1 MLDVIWSVKAE
12 TSFKLIIDQIEIAWS
27 FQTAS
32 KFIIRTDKLLQT
44 LKQNP
49 LLFAETNIFGVRKAI
64 ITKQTSILY
73 KVSKTHIEILFF
85 WDNRQDPV
93 F

>member
-12 TSFKLIIDQIEIAWS
+12 TSFKLIIDQIESAWS

-32 KFIIRTDKLLQT
+32 KFITRTDKLLQT
-44 LKQNP
+44 IKHNP

-64 ITKQTSILY
+64 ITKQTSVLY

>member
-49 LLFAETNIFGVRKAI
+49 LLFAETKIFGVRKAI
-64 ITKQTSILY
+64 ITKQTSVLY

>member
-12 TSFKLIIDQIEIAWS
+12 T
-27 FQTAS
+27 
-32 KFIIRTDKLLQT
+32 
-44 LKQNP
+44 
-49 LLFAETNIFGVRKAI
+49 NIFGVRKAT
-64 ITKQTSILY
+64 ITKQTSVLY
-73 KVSKTHIEILFF
+73 QVSKTHIEILFF